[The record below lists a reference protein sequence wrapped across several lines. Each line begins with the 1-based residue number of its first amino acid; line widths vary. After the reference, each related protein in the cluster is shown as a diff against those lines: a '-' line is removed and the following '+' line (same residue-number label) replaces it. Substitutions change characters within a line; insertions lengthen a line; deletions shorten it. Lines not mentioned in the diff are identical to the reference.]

1 MNLRHNEI
9 GIPGDGSDAFVNCKL
24 DRKKYADV
32 LTSIISSYSSGFVLA
47 IDNKW
52 GTGKTTFVKMWRQQ
66 LKNDNYQTLYF
77 NAWENDFQEEVM
89 IALLSELEGLRDKGE
104 ETFKTVVE
112 KSATFLKKVFPAV
125 VKGAAGKMIG
135 DKAITEVVGAVT
147 EFTAEEVELQM
158 KNYNEK
164 KKGINDFRKALEKFV
179 ERVDEDKPVVFII
192 DELDRC
198 RPRYAVEVLEQIKHL
213 FSVPGIVFVLSIDK
227 VQLGNAVRGFYGSD
241 LIDANEYLR
250 RFIDLEFS
258 IPEPDKHLMVDY
270 LFQYYHFD
278 QFFSIEHRKRS
289 FPDEEISFKNFANAI
304 TRDSSFILRK
314 MEKLFSLARVA
325 LRATKVEHHAFPDLF
340 LLLIFLKIEKDI
352 VFRGICNK
360 KYKVQELID
369 LVEECMVSTKQE
381 DQEIFINCIVSL
393 ALSYHNYLY
402 EDIYPKP
409 AFNIEKDKEGNIIKI
424 NYRSK
429 FSDNS
434 EHYNLVEG
442 YWYLSRQVKVS
453 RFNMKPILDR
463 VSLLNS
469 INR

>member
-9 GIPGDGSDAFVNCKL
+9 GIPGNGSDAFVNCKL

-135 DKAITEVVGAVT
+135 DEAITEVVGAIT

-241 LIDANEYLR
+241 LIDADEYLR
-250 RFIDLEFS
+250 RFIDLEYS
-258 IPEPDKHLMVDY
+258 IPEPNTLMFIEYLYDYFAFDDFIKSSDRPNAGDFANDEGQFRAIFQLLFHKNFSLRQIEKAFARVRLTVRFFGFGQFIFPELIVFLSYLNIKHLDTLNKIRRYEYSLQELM
-270 LFQYYHFD
+270 D
-278 QFFSIEHRKRS
+278 QL
-289 FPDEEISFKNFANAI
+289 D
-304 TRDSSFILRK
+304 
-314 MEKLFSLARVA
+314 
-325 LRATKVEHHAFPDLF
+325 DLF
-340 LLLIFLKIEKDI
+340 VPISNSTNIRKIIFLCANFLLRYENGYITGY
-352 VFRGICNK
+352 RQNSQG
-360 KYKVQELID
+360 
-369 LVEECMVSTKQE
+369 LVNYSDSNNVKLNISSSLDNE
-381 DQEIFINCIVSL
+381 D
-393 ALSYHNYLY
+393 NYLQDAIIYY
-402 EDIYPKP
+402 ESQMYTD
-409 AFNIEKDKEGNIIKI
+409 NIELDYIL
-424 NYRSK
+424 SK
-429 FSDNS
+429 FDLTENIK
-434 EHYNLVEG
+434 N
-442 YWYLSRQVKVS
+442 
-453 RFNMKPILDR
+453 
-463 VSLLNS
+463 
-469 INR
+469 